1 MLINL
6 FIKYMRYELNRS
18 AHTVLSYNNDIRQFE
33 AFLSHGSNGFDPKS
47 VETNDVRAW
56 MMHLSKN
63 GVDPRSIRRKV
74 QALRAFFKFLIKRG
88 EVKVN
93 PAEDIEMA
101 RMKKNLPSY
110 MRQNIMD
117 ELLSAPVEK
126 DDFESVRNRLIIL
139 MLYTTGIRRSEL
151 ISLKDADV
159 DTDSC
164 ELTVLGKRNKYRI
177 VPFGQELKNEISC
190 YRSLRDDV
198 SGINPYNFFVRIGG
212 EPLYPSL
219 VYNIVHT
226 QLASVGAADKM
237 SPHVLRHT
245 FASVMLNSG
254 AELNSVKEILG
265 HESLAATQIYTH
277 ITFSELKKNYKLAH
291 PRAIK
296 KGG

>member
-18 AHTVLSYNNDIRQFE
+18 AHTVLFYNNDLRQFE
-33 AFLSHGSNGFDPKS
+33 AFLSSGNNGFDPKS
-47 VETNDVRAW
+47 VQANDVRAW
-56 MMHLSKN
+56 MMSLSKN
-63 GVDPRSIRRKV
+63 GVSPRSIRRKV

-88 EVKVN
+88 EIAVN

-101 RMKKNLPSY
+101 KMKKNLPSY
-110 MRQNIMD
+110 LRQNSMD
-117 ELLSAPVEK
+117 RVLSVPVEG
-126 DDFESVRNRLIIL
+126 DSFGQVRDRLIIL
-139 MLYTTGIRRSEL
+139 MLYSTGIRRAEL
-151 ISLKDADV
+151 ISLRDADV
-159 DTDSC
+159 DTDSN
-164 ELTVLGKRNKYRI
+164 EITVLGKRNKYRI
-177 VPFGQELKNEISC
+177 VPFGPELKKEISY
-190 YRSLRDDV
+190 YRVLRDEITEC
-198 SGINPYNFFVRIGG
+198 SPTAFFVRVNG

-219 VYNIVHT
+219 VYNIVHE
-226 QLASVGAADKM
+226 QLASAGAVDKM

-245 FASVMLNSG
+245 FASVMLNNG

-265 HESLAATQIYTH
+265 HESLAATQVYTH